1 MKSEEI
7 LPIPE
12 YVLKLRAKIGHEM
25 LYMPGVVA
33 VICNEAGEVLLQRR
47 SDNGRWSLVSGIL
60 EPGEEPA
67 MAIAREAQEEAGIK
81 VIPERLVGI
90 YSHSDQPVR
99 YPNGDEMMFLTLV
112 FACRPVAGEPRVNDE
127 ESLEVRYFA
136 RDALPDM
143 DLRHRYYLEQTL
155 RNLPQTDFI
164 WSE

>member
-25 LYMPGVVA
+25 LYMPGAVA

-67 MAIAREAQEEAGIK
+67 IAIAREAQEEAGIK
-81 VIPERLVGI
+81 VIPERIVGI
-90 YSHSDQPVR
+90 YSHSEQPVR

-136 RDALPDM
+136 RDALPEM
-143 DLRHRYYLEQTL
+143 DLRHRYYLEQAL